1 MEAKK
6 TGRPR
11 NVDFV
16 CDQRK
21 SVWSTKGRLNCGEG
35 ANIPR
40 KEADVYVKLG
50 LGYIQGGGIG
60 AATLSDLPVE
70 SVIESP
76 TPHTQPSA
84 ERPDDEGDGGAMV

>member
-21 SVWSTKGRLNCGEG
+21 SVFSTKGRLNKGDG

-50 LGYIQGGGIG
+50 LGFIQGGGFHE
-60 AATLSDLPVE
+60 TE
-70 SVIESP
+70 
-76 TPHTQPSA
+76 A
-84 ERPDDEGDGGAMV
+84 ERPEGEGDGGEMV

>member
-1 MEAKK
+1 MEGKK

-21 SVWSTKGRLNCGEG
+21 SVFSTKGRLNKGDG

-50 LGYIQGGGIG
+50 FGYIQGGGVAG
-60 AATLSDLPVE
+60 EALTEP
-70 SVIESP
+70 
-76 TPHTQPSA
+76 A
-84 ERPDDEGDGGAMV
+84 ERPDDEGDGGEMV